1 MTWGWCRVL
10 PLQVVGYEAVVK
22 QVCQLVCPTTASQ
35 CTGMLL
41 TGLPGCGKSALAEA
55 VAECSGRAVLR
66 VDPTSLFRR
75 SQVWGAHLQC
85 GLAASL
91 MEVHGCVCYWQGAGE
106 AVLRHVFERAR
117 SKAPSVVVIHDV
129 DVLGMLLQQQG
140 VADHSSL
147 TSSLTTLH
155 YPSQHRCRTRAWCST
170 VSPRGCWLAWMRF
183 VNMAGVWLQLV
194 LLTTAAVC
202 VCVVAAPRERL
213 FTACLWLCVC
223 LS

>member
-1 MTWGWCRVL
+1 MVLPSFSQCVCVCMTSGWCRVL

-55 VAECSGRAVLR
+55 VAECSGRAVFR

-75 SQVWGAHLQC
+75 SQVWRGCTFAVWLGRIAH
-85 GLAASL
+85 G
-91 MEVHGCVCYWQGAGE
+91 GPCVCVFHWQGAGE

-140 VADHSSL
+140 VGAHSSL
-147 TSSLTTLH
+147 PSSLTTLSFQ
-155 YPSQHRCRTRAWCST
+155 SQHRCRTRAWCSI

-194 LLTTAAVC
+194 LLMTAAAGGC
-202 VCVVAAPRERL
+202 PA
-213 FTACLWLCVC
+213 
-223 LS
+223 